1 MHCKCASIF
10 AGHCS
15 NAETMALQQQNMTLD
30 VQRNLSVV
38 ADYSDMIDDIGTM
51 VGAVAA
57 LSLFTYLIMGSE
69 SLPREVGITA
79 AAAS

>member
-15 NAETMALQQQNMTLD
+15 NAETMALQQQNKTLD

-38 ADYSDMIDDIGTM
+38 ADYSDMIDDIGMM

-57 LSLFTYLIMGSE
+57 LSIFTYFTYLQ
-69 SLPREVGITA
+69 
-79 AAAS
+79 

>member
-51 VGAVAA
+51 VGAVATITIH
-57 LSLFTYLIMGSE
+57 LLNNGI
-69 SLPREVGITA
+69 REPT
-79 AAAS
+79 